1 MPEPAVCPI
10 ALHRTTGHDAAM
22 STAIVTAAISG
33 FFLGAS
39 LIIAIGA
46 QNAFILRQ
54 GLLRQ
59 HVFVLCLICALSD
72 ALLIAAGVAG
82 LGTLIASSP
91 QLIQL
96 VTIAGAI
103 FLFAYALLALRRAF
117 KPEALTAANTGE
129 GSLKVAIAA
138 CVAFTFLNP
147 HVYLDTVLLIGSLSA
162 AYQGAARIA
171 YGAGAALAS
180 FVWFFGLGYG
190 ARLLQP
196 VFARPAAWRV
206 LDIIIAVVMTA
217 IALGLL
223 SRLAYD

>member
-1 MPEPAVCPI
+1 MSS
-10 ALHRTTGHDAAM
+10 AA
-22 STAIVTAAISG
+22 IITAAVSG
-33 FFLGAS
+33 FLLGAS

-59 HVFVLCLICALSD
+59 HVFVLSLICALSD

-82 LGTLIASSP
+82 LGTLISSSP
-91 QLIQL
+91 RLIML
-96 VTIAGAI
+96 VTIGGAI
-103 FLFAYALLALRRAF
+103 FLLAYAALALRRAF
-117 KPEALTAANTGE
+117 RPEVLTAAKAGE
-129 GSLKVAIAA
+129 ASLKLAIAA
-138 CVAFTFLNP
+138 CLAFTFLNP

-206 LDIIIAVVMTA
+206 LDLMIAVVMTA
-217 IALGLL
+217 IAMGLL
-223 SRLAYD
+223 SRLAGD